1 MKQKTILVVE
11 DELPILTGLFDLLE
25 VDGYRV
31 VKALDGNEALR
42 KYRVETPDLILL
54 DIMIPEK
61 SGYDVCRE
69 IRAGDPVTPILI
81 LTAKGQEIDKVVG
94 LELGADDYIV
104 KPFGT
109 DELLARIRAA
119 FRRVN
124 ARTKKKREDKT
135 PISFGKVEIDPRTL
149 TGRRGKKTFPVTLR
163 EIELLRFMVER
174 EGEAIHRFDFLDDIW
189 GMSYEGTTRTLD
201 QHIAQLRKKIED
213 KPENPRHIVTVHG
226 VGYRFSSDETRPPGN
241 RLISVVSDR

>member
-1 MKQKTILVVE
+1 MKNDRMETPHILVAE
-11 DELPILTGLFDLLE
+11 DDTHIRNGLIDTLESEGYRTTPAKNGKDAVDFFEAGTFDL
-25 VDGYRV
+25 V
-31 VKALDGNEALR
+31 
-42 KYRVETPDLILL
+42 LL
-54 DIMIPEK
+54 DIMMPTL

-69 IRAGDPVTPILI
+69 IRAGDPLTPILL

-119 FRRVN
+119 LRRVN

-135 PISFGKVEIDPRTL
+135 PISFGKIEIDPRTL
-149 TGRRGKKTFPVTLR
+149 TGKRGKKIFPVTPR
-163 EIELLRFMVER
+163 EIELLRFMMDR

-189 GMSYEGTTRTLD
+189 GISYEGTTRTLD

-213 KPENPRHIVTVHG
+213 KPENPLHIVTVHS
-226 VGYRFSSDETRPPGN
+226 VGYRFYSDGIKPTGE
-241 RLISVVSDR
+241 

>member
-1 MKQKTILVVE
+1 MRQNTILVVE
-11 DELPILTGLFDLLE
+11 DDIPILTGLVDLLE
-25 VDGYRV
+25 GEGYRV
-31 VKALDGNEALR
+31 VKAIDGKEALR
-42 KYRVETPDLILL
+42 RYRAETPNLILL

-69 IRAGDPVTPILI
+69 IRAGDPLTPILL

-119 FRRVN
+119 LRRVN

-135 PISFGKVEIDPRTL
+135 PISFGKIEIDPRTL
-149 TGRRGKKTFPVTLR
+149 TGKRGKKIFPVTPR
-163 EIELLRFMVER
+163 EIELLRFMMDR

-189 GMSYEGTTRTLD
+189 GISYEGTTRTLD

-213 KPENPRHIVTVHG
+213 KPENPLHIVTVHS
-226 VGYRFSSDETRPPGN
+226 VGYRFYSDGIKPTGE
-241 RLISVVSDR
+241 